1 MTGKYLLEYTICCI
15 VGDYDMKMNLKKII
29 GAYGES
35 LPFSYEADLKD
46 MELYGEHPFQ
56 EGVKISGQIVNHL
69 GVLKAEGVVETVYH
83 TSCAR
88 CAKPL
93 LVPIRAEESVILARH
108 ENAQEEDEVFVVQ
121 GEEVELDDIF
131 VPALILQV
139 DMTYLCREDCKGLC
153 PKCGKDLNEGSCGC
167 STFEIDDRLAIL
179 QTLLDKD
186 KN

>member
-1 MTGKYLLEYTICCI
+1 
-15 VGDYDMKMNLKKII
+15 MKMNLKKII

-35 LPFSYEADLKD
+35 IPFSYDADLAD
-46 MELYGEHPFQ
+46 VELYGSHPFQ
-56 EGVKISGQIVNHL
+56 DGAKISGQIVNHL
-69 GVLKAEGVVETVYH
+69 GVLKAEGVAEAVYS

-93 LVPIRAEESVILARH
+93 SIPIRAEESVILARH
-108 ENAQEEDEVFVVQ
+108 ENAREEDEVFVIQ

-131 VPALILQV
+131 IPALILQV

-179 QTLLDKD
+179 QTLLKKD
-186 KN
+186 EN